1 MYANKAIVVKI
12 IEKAIRFLTVPKEKV
27 GVPRRKDRIMSAPLL
42 KGLSSARTT
51 IAWGMTP
58 S

>member
-1 MYANKAIVVKI
+1 MYANVAVVVKI
-12 IEKAIRFLTVPKEKV
+12 IEKAIRFLMVIKEKV
-27 GVPRRKDRIMSAPLL
+27 GLPRRKDRIMSAPLL
-42 KGLSSARTT
+42 KGLSSANTT